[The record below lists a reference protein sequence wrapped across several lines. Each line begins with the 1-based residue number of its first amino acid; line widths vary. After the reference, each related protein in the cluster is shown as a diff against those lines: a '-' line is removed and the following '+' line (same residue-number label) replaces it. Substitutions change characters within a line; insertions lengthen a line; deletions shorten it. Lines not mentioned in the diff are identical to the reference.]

1 MAEDATR
8 TSSEELF
15 RIGIAGQ
22 QHGIV
27 MWNSEALQRGVLD
40 CSELYNWMYP
50 GDEKAAA
57 KLPKSSSNCVF
68 PGYGMRTLCEL
79 ASYPDFDKAHHWD
92 RCGNIMD
99 YLACYLTGTDEVQ
112 MSESNA
118 YCWGYSTGLHWN
130 EEILPF
136 TPKWIQLPEI
146 VSTDA
151 GTFTKLGDCR
161 LKALNGLQ
169 VGVAIADLHGCIM
182 SVRGLYDGADHAC
195 ESDYPKSL
203 VPVDYG
209 VYGQS
214 LAIPDLVLGTSSQLC
229 FVMSNAVK
237 LPKMPITTHIFPF
250 TKDLILVAAA
260 SMNGGNALDAFL
272 KSIRQWSEEM
282 TETKTPNV
290 DMSRIL
296 MEVDRGYLSQIHF
309 TVSSQMEQG
318 SGKDFPKVKAVF
330 TAERGSPDT
339 GAEICG
345 LKSNTS
351 LTEMLIGVCEGV
363 VHNLFSLVPS
373 ELLTSFG
380 VRKLFLCG
388 NAKQSRF
395 LVHIRRYLQE
405 QGAEL
410 ELVLAET
417 DTSAAYGVAL

>member
-272 KSIRQWSEEM
+272 K
-282 TETKTPNV
+282 
-290 DMSRIL
+290 
-296 MEVDRGYLSQIHF
+296 
-309 TVSSQMEQG
+309 MEQG